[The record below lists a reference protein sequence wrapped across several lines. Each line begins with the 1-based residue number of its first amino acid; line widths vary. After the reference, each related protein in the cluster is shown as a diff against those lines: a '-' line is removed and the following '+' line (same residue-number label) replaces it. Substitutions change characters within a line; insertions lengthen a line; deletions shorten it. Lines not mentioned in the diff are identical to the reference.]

1 MLESSELSTMFN
13 DAGMWAALIAAC
25 IGTYFWR
32 GLGVYLSG
40 KISQDS
46 ELFKWLS
53 AVTYAMVAALTVRI
67 ILLPVGLLGTVPI
80 YIRLGVSVV
89 ALIIMYSKLGER
101 MIPALLVGTFGLVLY
116 GLVINFLS

>member
-80 YIRLGVSVV
+80 YIRLAVSIV
-89 ALIIMYSKLGER
+89 ALIIMYSKPGER
-101 MIPALLVGTFGLVLY
+101 MVPALLVGTFSLVLY
-116 GLVINFLS
+116 GLVMNFLG

>member
-1 MLESSELSTMFN
+1 MLEPSELSTMFN

-32 GLGVYLSG
+32 GLGVYFSG

-53 AVTYAMVAALTVRI
+53 AVTYAMVAALTIRI
-67 ILLPVGLLGTVPI
+67 ILLPVGLLATVPI
-80 YIRLGVSVV
+80 SIRLGVSIV
-89 ALIIMYSKLGER
+89 ALIIMYSKPGER
-101 MIPALLVGTFGLVLY
+101 MIPALLAGTFSLVLY
-116 GLVINFLS
+116 GLVMNFWG

>member
-1 MLESSELSTMFN
+1 MLEPSELSTMFN

-32 GLGVYLSG
+32 GLGVYFSG

-53 AVTYAMVAALTVRI
+53 AVTYAMVAALTIRI
-67 ILLPVGLLGTVPI
+67 ILLPVGLLATVPI
-80 YIRLGVSVV
+80 SIRLVVSIV
-89 ALIIMYSKLGER
+89 ALIIMYSKPGER
-101 MIPALLVGTFGLVLY
+101 MIPALLAGTFSLVLY
-116 GLVINFLS
+116 GLVMNFWG